1 MVKCWYLKLGG
12 NKLKK
17 LIYLIGLTLLLVA
30 CGGNEE
36 ANSDETKNYKES
48 TGEITNESL
57 LINLAVRAESTI
69 EEFKSLDGVKVDQKD
84 ITAEKLEN
92 QNVDGKE
99 YPNVYQVKGKYAW
112 EGKTYDF
119 EWRISFNENDV
130 TAAGNHLNFK

>member
-1 MVKCWYLKLGG
+1 M
-12 NKLKK
+12 KK

-48 TGEITNESL
+48 TGEITNEDL

-92 QNVDGKE
+92 QTVDGKE
-99 YPNVYQVKGKYAW
+99 YPNVYRVQGKYAW

-119 EWRISFNENDV
+119 EWMISFNENDV